1 MLVGTV
7 PVGSVAVGSV
17 WSGAVRTDVVRGRLR
32 MSCRRRAVGQRE
44 EERVVHPWYTIVFV
58 VVALLGLLVTLAG
71 LLLLGSV
78 IAVNVDPTLFSGI
91 GRQ

>member
-1 MLVGTV
+1 M
-7 PVGSVAVGSV
+7 
-17 WSGAVRTDVVRGRLR
+17 
-32 MSCRRRAVGQRE
+32 
-44 EERVVHPWYTIVFV
+44 HPWYTIVFV